1 MADDLEFVATPFQ
14 PGEAL
19 QRLKRDLR
27 ALGLVERDGRFER
40 RGLAVAR
47 AAVQGA
53 TLSAARVKQPRRTG
67 CEWITR
73 VLHNNADVRDFL
85 ADLKKHLPLWSDRDD

>member
-1 MADDLEFVATPFQ
+1 MADDPDFAAAPFQ
-14 PGEAL
+14 PDEAL
-19 QRLKRDLR
+19 QRLTRDLR
-27 ALGLVERDGRFER
+27 ALGLAERDGRFER

-47 AAVQGA
+47 AAVQGG

-67 CEWITR
+67 PEWLTR
-73 VLHNNADVRDFL
+73 VLHNNADVRDFV

>member
-1 MADDLEFVATPFQ
+1 MADDLEFAAAPFQ

-47 AAVQGA
+47 AAEQGA

-67 CEWITR
+67 PEWITR
-73 VLHNNADVRDFL
+73 VLRSSADVRDFV
-85 ADLKKHLPLWSDRDD
+85 ADLKKQLPLWSDRDD